1 MKRPIFIIVGII
13 LVLILVAIWIY
24 VLFFGTPKNSPDI
37 FNDFSFGDTTDTTLI
52 GDETSSTSEP
62 VVDVT
67 GPNRL
72 RQLTTKPVIG
82 FTEVR
87 ADASSTPLVYY
98 IEAGTGHVFSINK
111 ETGEEVRISATTF
124 PASTKG
130 SITPDGQFAMI
141 QSGGG
146 LGSEFSIN
154 RLASSSAGATS
165 HSVQETVT
173 SFTAT
178 VDNTFL
184 YAVQTD
190 ASTMVMQYHPLSEK
204 TETLFTVPFRE
215 ATIAWGDTAIGP
227 HLVYPK
233 ASAKLE
239 GFVFQASGGQV
250 KRLPVDGYGL
260 SAAGTASS
268 VLFSKQTDDG
278 AYRSFVYNSG
288 SKQTVPLTLSVLPE
302 KCEFSRTVASTVI
315 CAVGTK
321 PYDLETP
328 DTWYRGE
335 ASYTDSFWALD
346 TVSQGATFILDT
358 QAVSGQELDVTDFRI
373 NGEDE
378 DLYFINKN
386 NQTLWLYEWQQL

>member
-13 LVLILVAIWIY
+13 LVLILVAIWVY

-37 FNDFSFGDTTDTTLI
+37 FNNFSFGDTTDTTLV
-52 GDETSSTSEP
+52 GDETSTTSEP

-67 GPNRL
+67 SPNRL

-98 IEAGTGHVFSINK
+98 IEAGTGHVFSIDTT
-111 ETGEEVRISATTF
+111 TGEEVRVSATTF

-130 SITPDGQFAMI
+130 SITPDGQFVMM

-146 LGSEFSIN
+146 LGSEVTIN
-154 RLASSSAGATS
+154 RLASSSAGAAS
-165 HSVQETVT
+165 HNIPDRVT
-173 SFTAT
+173 AFTAT

-184 YAVQTD
+184 YAVQTPE
-190 ASTMVMQYHPLSEK
+190 STVVMQYHPLSQN
-204 TETLFTVPFRE
+204 TEVLFTVPFRE
-215 ATIAWGDTAIGP
+215 ATIAWGDTAIDP
-227 HLVYPK
+227 HLIYPK

-239 GFVFQASGGQV
+239 GFVLEASAGQV

-260 SAAGTASS
+260 SAAGTAGS

-278 AYRSFVYNSG
+278 NYRSFVYNSG
-288 SKQTVPLTLSVLPE
+288 NRQTVASPLPVLPE
-302 KCEFSRTVASTVI
+302 KCDFSRTLSNTII
-315 CAVGTK
+315 CAIGTT
-321 PYDLETP
+321 PYDLATP

-335 ASYTDSFWALD
+335 VSYTDSFWTLD
-346 TVSQGATFILDT
+346 TVSQGATFVLDT
-358 QAVSGQELDVTDFRI
+358 LAVSGQELDITELRI

-386 NQTLWLYEWQQL
+386 NQTLWLYEWHQL